1 MEKSKILVVD
11 DEPLNVELLEGILSE
26 DYEVVRAYDGNE
38 ALSKVEKASPDLI
51 LLDILLTDMNGYD
64 VCMHIKENN
73 KTMAIPIVMLTVLKE
88 KEERI
93 KAIKAGADDFLIK
106 PIDIDILSARV
117 KSLLKV
123 KQYYDTIIPV
133 HKPKHLI
140 NMNHLLLSPQD
151 SMIDNGNIRG
161 VLNAGSPLLDIY
173 PPTEDIVKNHLE
185 IIILKLLSDRPMCG
199 YDLIK
204 EIFEKYNVLLSQ
216 GTVYPFLYSL
226 KKDGIVHIGFMKGNM
241 RTKIYLVT
249 PEGKQ
254 IIERRINEFI
264 NAEEFILNSIKT
276 REGKRECKGV

>member
-26 DYEVVRAYDGNE
+26 DYEVVKAYDGNE

-51 LLDILLTDMNGYD
+51 LLDILLADMNGYD

-123 KQYYDTIIPV
+123 KQYYDTVIPV
-133 HKPKHLI
+133 CRPEHFDI
-140 NMNHLLLSPQD
+140 
-151 SMIDNGNIRG
+151 NGNIKG
-161 VLNAGSPLLDIY
+161 VLKTCSSLLNIY

-226 KKDGIVHIGFMKGNM
+226 KKDGIVNIKFMKGNM
-241 RTKIYLVT
+241 RTKIYSVT
-249 PEGKQ
+249 LEGKQ

-264 NAEEFILNSIKT
+264 YTEEYILNSIKT
-276 REGKRECKGV
+276 REISA